1 MTWTT
6 FTPASEQELIAESSM
21 LATLYKNDSWDEVGH
36 SQRSSFLTE
45 GTLIHDISANEAMFI
60 IRAYAVACLFKVSWP
75 QLCRVFLTC
84 SNIRPRSSRSFLVIQ
99 THRKIEVAPCGC
111 TFGKCNHDQWSCAHV
126 CRAQVHLA

>member
-60 IRAYAVACLFKVSWP
+60 IRAYSVACLVWP
-75 QLCRVFLTC
+75 AKEVDKGVWIADPLLARMEL
-84 SNIRPRSSRSFLVIQ
+84 RSFFDLTNLREIPLNFASPLRLHIEAIGPL
-99 THRKIEVAPCGC
+99 HRSPSLDLC
-111 TFGKCNHDQWSCAHV
+111 
-126 CRAQVHLA
+126 L